1 MAIGFSARFPGRVQ
15 GMLLLAFAFAITGVR
30 AEDQILLKA
39 GTVVTGKINGVADG
53 QVSVTQGAGKTVV
66 YLTDIQKVDMAPPA
80 QFTQAKKAAVAA
92 QPALLQPLVK
102 EYAGLPAD
110 WVLDA
115 MGQLADDYDSEGQAD
130 KSAAIY
136 AQINQLYPDS
146 PYKKE
151 AVIGQA
157 KQDLKAG
164 KVDDALTKVKP
175 LIDDANKDIAP
186 SPADGR
192 LFASAFLVYG
202 QALQAQKEYPQA
214 LEAFLTVKTMFYQS
228 PTLVEQA
235 DQMAQSLQ
243 KQNPDVS
250 VD

>member
-1 MAIGFSARFPGRVQ
+1 MAVVLVTFLGH
-15 GMLLLAFAFAITGVR
+15 VR
-30 AEDQILLKA
+30 AQDQILLKA
-39 GTVVTGKINGVADG
+39 GTVVTGKINGLADG
-53 QVSVTQGAGKTVV
+53 QVSVTQAAGKTVI
-66 YLTDIQKVDMAPPA
+66 YLTDIQSVSMAPPVA
-80 QFTQAKKAAVAA
+80 FVQAKKATAA
-92 QPALLQPLVK
+92 DQPALLEPLVK
-102 EYAGLPAD
+102 QYAGLPAD

-115 MGQLADDYDSEGQAD
+115 MGQLADDYDSLGQAE

-136 AQINQLYPDS
+136 TQINQLYPNS

-151 AVIGQA
+151 AIIGQA

-164 KVDDALTKVKP
+164 KIDDALAKVKP
-175 LIDDANKDIAP
+175 LIDDANQDIAP

-192 LFASAFLVYG
+192 LFASAFLIYG
-202 QALQAQKEYPQA
+202 QALQQQKQDAQA

-228 PTLVEQA
+228 PSLVDQA
-235 DQMAQSLQ
+235 DQLAQALQ